1 MQDSGFPQGI
11 VLYLTQESRNP
22 RVKHSLV
29 KELVISSS
37 EDLVSNPDSTTYYSC
52 DLEHVT

>member
-52 DLEHVT
+52 DLGHVT